1 MSSTP
6 TRFRRDVAEWV
17 LGLPVAAAFGF
28 TFEEL
33 ADGRSVTR
41 LPWRPEHSHVV
52 GAFQASPVATL
63 ADFTGA
69 SAAMTLLPTES
80 AAATMDYTVK
90 FLTEARGDE
99 LVARGHVLRA
109 GRTVTV
115 TSVDVYA
122 ASPGVETLCAA
133 AFVTV
138 RNLSAG
144 D

>member
-41 LPWRPEHSHVV
+41 LPWRPEHSHVA
-52 GAFQASPVATL
+52 GAFQASPVAAL

-69 SAAMTLLPTES
+69 GAAMTLLPADS

-90 FLTEARGDE
+90 FLTEARGDA
-99 LVARGHVLRA
+99 LVARGRVLRP

-122 ASPGVETLCAA
+122 ASDGVETLCASA
-133 AFVTV
+133 LVTV
-138 RNLSAG
+138 RNLPSQP
-144 D
+144 